1 MNSTGAEMSAH
12 PQPRVIILLVE
23 DAPGDTLLIKEA
35 LETCAVPVALT
46 VAEDGEKALTLLTE
60 GEVKPD
66 LVILDLN
73 IPKVSGHL
81 VLEQYHPTEKPPVV
95 VFSSTWSKLD
105 IDRAMAL
112 GAREVVH
119 KPMDVQ
125 AFMDAVRGIVSRW
138 GGEGHLAL

>member
-23 DAPGDTLLIKEA
+23 DAPGDILLIKEA
-35 LETCAVPVALT
+35 LQTCPVPVALT
-46 VAEDGEKALTLLTE
+46 VAEDGEKALDPLTE
-60 GEVKPD
+60 GEVKPIWSSLTSIFPKSPD
-66 LVILDLN
+66 IWCWSNITHGKASGCKFLVQ
-73 IPKVSGHL
+73 PGA
-81 VLEQYHPTEKPPVV
+81 
-95 VFSSTWSKLD
+95 KLD

-125 AFMDAVRGIVSRW
+125 AFMDAVRGIVRRW